1 MHRRPRRRYKVLIL
15 TLALAGLSTPSFAAD
30 IVYDPLNYK
39 QNLASALRA
48 LQSVNNQIRQLQNEA
63 QMLIRMD
70 RHLAPI
76 GQSVAPRLQASLNQL
91 SVALAR
97 GESVALSVAETQT
110 ALAGLYSSEF
120 GLLTS
125 DAAISAARE
134 RWAEA
139 LAAFKRSAM
148 TQAQIVEAI
157 EADARLLD
165 VLLQQSK
172 VAQGSL
178 QAAQT
183 GNELTGLSIK
193 QSLQTQ
199 ALLAAAARAET
210 AARAR
215 DLVSQAE
222 ARQRF
227 QTFLGTAPAY
237 AGHR

>member
-1 MHRRPRRRYKVLIL
+1 MNRRPRRRFKGLVL
-15 TLALAGLSTPSFAAD
+15 TLALAGLPAPSFAAD

-48 LQSVNNQIRQLQNEA
+48 LQSVNNQVQQLQNEA

-76 GQSVAPRLQASLNQL
+76 GQSASPRLQASLNQL
-91 SVALAR
+91 AATLAE
-97 GESVALSVAETQT
+97 GEAVALSVAETQT
-110 ALAGLYSSEF
+110 ALARLYPNEF
-120 GLLTS
+120 GALTS
-125 DAAISAARE
+125 DAAVSAARE

-139 LAAFKRSAM
+139 LAAFKRNAM

-157 EADARLLD
+157 AADASLLD
-165 VLLQQSK
+165 SLLLQSK
-172 VAQGSL
+172 AAEGSL

-210 AARAR
+210 SARAR
-215 DLVSQAE
+215 DLVTQEE

-227 QTFLGTAPAY
+227 QTFLGTASAY
-237 AGHR
+237 ADRR